1 MLLKVAIL
9 IIIILVII
17 PFLIKFV
24 GNTEIDLNEYYIL
37 LVQIFLVVATFFLTI
52 ITALPFIKNE
62 REKHYNKLNK
72 DFFLPIQQLRLQQ
85 NDVFLKHEL
94 PTLPDSLIIFDMG
107 LIHLKKH
114 NPTYDL
120 RTKLQELRN
129 AIENYNS
136 ESDKLN
142 DLFQKSLIHSFTEYK
157 TIFDK
162 NEIEKKIKVSTL
174 EIYLRQY
181 LQNIDQN
188 LQNIDIHNL
197 INNQIDSL
205 DLNKKNSNILLTNV
219 HICENCEYTIN
230 EIKEKLRNSITNE
243 IIELIRN
250 LKLHN
255 NIIISLVNELN
266 GSVKDIPKSIDNGE
280 YDTIL
285 KCCPGIMTYV
295 NQYLIIRK

>member
-1 MLLKVAIL
+1 MLLKISIL
-9 IIIILVII
+9 IIILLII
-17 PFLIKFV
+17 PLPIKFL
-24 GNTEIDLNEYYIL
+24 GNIEIDLNEYYIL
-37 LVQIFLVVATFFLTI
+37 LVQISLVVATFFLTI

-72 DFFLPIQQLRLQQ
+72 DFFLPIQKLRLPP
-85 NDVFLKHEL
+85 NDIFSKHIL
-94 PTLPDSLIIFDMG
+94 PRLPDRVIIFDMG
-107 LIHLKKH
+107 LMHLKKH

-129 AIENYNS
+129 AIDYYNS

-142 DLFQKSLIHSFTEYK
+142 DLFQRSLIHSFTEHK
-157 TIFDK
+157 AIFDK
-162 NEIEKKIKVSTL
+162 NEIEKKIKVGIL
-174 EIYLRQY
+174 EINLKQY
-181 LQNIDQN
+181 LQNIDPN
-188 LQNIDIHNL
+188 HNNTDIHNL

-205 DLNKKNSNILLTNV
+205 DLNKKNSNILLTNT

-230 EIKEKLRNSITNE
+230 EIKEKLKNSVTSE

-255 NIIISLVNELN
+255 NNIISLVNELN
-266 GSVKDIPKSIDNGE
+266 ESVQNIPESIDNGG

-295 NQYLIIRK
+295 NQYLKIRK